1 MIGILVSGRIL
12 NGNQIRDE
20 ILAEVRQEIA
30 QLANPPGLA
39 AVLVGEDPAS
49 QIYVRNKL
57 KACEAV
63 GMRSKTL
70 RPSADITTE
79 ELLAV
84 VDDLNNDDSIDG
96 ILVQLPLPPQV
107 DAQQVLL
114 AVDPAKDVDGFHPV
128 NMGALATG
136 APRLVPCTPAGLIE
150 ILKRSEIPIAGKHAV
165 VIGRSN
171 IVGKPAAL
179 LLLMENATV
188 TVCHSRTADLPAVC
202 RQADV
207 LVAAIGRGAM
217 VTRDYIKPGAVVLD
231 VGMNRLTDAAD
242 VERAFSAHPAKVAR
256 FREKGTALVG
266 DVHPGDMEEFSSTY
280 TPVPGGV
287 GPLTIAMLMKNT
299 VRAAKLRRG

>member
-1 MIGILVSGRIL
+1 MPGRTL
-12 NGNQIRDE
+12 NGNQIRDQ
-20 ILAEVRQEIA
+20 ILAEVEQEIA
-30 QLANPPGLA
+30 ELSPRPGLA

-49 QIYVRNKL
+49 QIYVRNKIQASE
-57 KACEAV
+57 KV
-63 GMRSKTL
+63 GIRSRTI
-70 RPSADITTE
+70 RPLADITTE
-79 ELLAV
+79 ELLAIV
-84 VDDLNNDDSIDG
+84 HELNADDTIDG
-96 ILVQLPLPPQV
+96 ILVQLPLPRQV
-107 DAQQVLL
+107 DSQQVLL

-150 ILKRSEIPIAGKHAV
+150 ILKRSDIPIAGKNAV

-188 TVCHSRTADLPAVC
+188 TICHSRTADLPAVC
-202 RQADV
+202 RQADI

-231 VGMNRLTDAAD
+231 VGMNRLTDADD
-242 VERAFSAHPAKVAR
+242 VARAFSAHPEKIAR
-256 FREKGTALVG
+256 FEEKGTALVG
-266 DVHPGDMEEFSSTY
+266 DVHPGDMAELSSAY

>member
-1 MIGILVSGRIL
+1 VSGRLL
-12 NGNQIRDE
+12 NGNQIRDQ
-20 ILAEVRQEIA
+20 ILAEVEQEIA
-30 QLANPPGLA
+30 ELLPRPGLA
-39 AVLVGEDPAS
+39 VVLVGEDPAS
-49 QIYVRNKL
+49 QIYVRNKIRVSE
-57 KACEAV
+57 KV
-63 GMRSKTL
+63 GIRSRTI
-70 RPSADITTE
+70 RPLADITTE
-79 ELLAV
+79 ELLAIV
-84 VDDLNNDDSIDG
+84 HELNTDDSVDG

-107 DAQQVLL
+107 DSQQVLL

-150 ILKRSEIPIAGKHAV
+150 ILKRSDIPISGKNAV
-165 VIGRSN
+165 VVGRSN

-188 TVCHSRTADLPAVC
+188 TICHSRTADLPAVC
-202 RQADV
+202 READI
-207 LVAAIGRGAM
+207 LIAAIGRGAM

-231 VGMNRLTDAAD
+231 VGMNRLTDDSEVA
-242 VERAFSAHPAKVAR
+242 RAFSANPEKIAR
-256 FREKGTALVG
+256 FEEKGTALVG
-266 DVHPGDMEEFSSTY
+266 DVHPGDMAELSSAY